1 MLLAS
6 ATNGVMSGLLAAGC
20 FVTMGVLFGV
30 TTRVQLMELAQLNS
44 PLLRRL
50 QDEAP
55 GTFHHSIIVGNLA
68 ERAADMIGADALL
81 TRVGCYYHDI
91 GKSLQPG
98 MYVENQMGGENPH
111 ESMAPADSAEVIQ
124 QHVIGGID
132 LAQRNRLPAR
142 VQAFIPEH
150 HGTRLVAYF
159 YRLAAE
165 RDPNVD
171 DEAFRYPGPR
181 PQSRET
187 AIAMLADSTE
197 AVVRA
202 SEDRSPGRID
212 AIVEEVIAERLQEG
226 QLDECDLTMRDLRTI
241 AASFKVTMRAV
252 YHPRVAYPQPAPAEV
267 RRRIL
272 RLPTR
277 RVPATDGSIDPAQAD
292 AGSAQAPRSARGR
305 WER

>member
-1 MLLAS
+1 
-6 ATNGVMSGLLAAGC
+6 
-20 FVTMGVLFGV
+20 
-30 TTRVQLMELAQLNS
+30 
-44 PLLRRL
+44 
-50 QDEAP
+50 
-55 GTFHHSIIVGNLA
+55 
-68 ERAADMIGADALL
+68 
-81 TRVGCYYHDI
+81 
-91 GKSLQPG
+91 
-98 MYVENQMGGENPH
+98 
-111 ESMAPADSAEVIQ
+111 
-124 QHVIGGID
+124 
-132 LAQRNRLPAR
+132 
-142 VQAFIPEH
+142 
-150 HGTRLVAYF
+150 
-159 YRLAAE
+159 
-165 RDPNVD
+165 
-171 DEAFRYPGPR
+171 
-181 PQSRET
+181 
-187 AIAMLADSTE
+187 MLADSTE